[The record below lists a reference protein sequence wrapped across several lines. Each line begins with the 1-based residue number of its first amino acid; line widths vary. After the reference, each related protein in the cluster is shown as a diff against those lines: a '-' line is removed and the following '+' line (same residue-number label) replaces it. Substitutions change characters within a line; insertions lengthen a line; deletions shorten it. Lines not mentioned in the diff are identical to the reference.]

1 MDLRDILCSLE
12 MAEAQLCDDIKF
24 LNCLASEYLIYEKPR
39 ESAEYLYQQLS
50 TAIITV
56 TKSMEYNQK
65 EMRQAIEKY
74 YENRKK
80 EREVKNN
87 GNTSK

>member
-1 MDLRDILCSLE
+1 MDLKEILWNLE
-12 MAEAQLCDDIKF
+12 MAEAQLRDDIKF
-24 LNCLASEYLIYEKPR
+24 LNCIAGEYLIYEKPQ

-56 TKSMEYNQK
+56 TKSMEYNQR

-74 YENRKK
+74 YESRKK
-80 EREVKNN
+80 EREVC
-87 GNTSK
+87 